1 MSRFFELLNKTA
13 GQTKQRGSPWDLLLA
28 PQVPNGDAQQ
38 MPSEVPIATTVP
50 TAPTIN
56 EAPALA
62 FEPHS
67 KDRIFAL
74 HNDRNLAAEN
84 IRILA
89 GRLNYLQRQLLFKTL
104 LISGTTKGEG
114 KTVIAAN
121 LAITLA
127 SRDNKRVLLIDGDT
141 RQASVSR
148 LFNAESS
155 PGLNDCLSSGT
166 PPFQFLRRMPTMS
179 LWLLP
184 VGHGAETPLRAGQ
197 LGQLLARLSVE
208 FEWIIID
215 SAPIT
220 LLANAAAWAVAAER
234 YLLVVRR
241 GVTPKKMFSK
251 ALESIDQNKLLGA
264 VMNDCIDQSQTHY
277 TRYYQQIAR
286 GEDTSSSL

>member
-1 MSRFFELLNKTA
+1 
-13 GQTKQRGSPWDLLLA
+13 
-28 PQVPNGDAQQ
+28 
-38 MPSEVPIATTVP
+38 MPSEVSIAATVP
-50 TAPTIN
+50 TT
-56 EAPALA
+56 EGPALV

-74 HNDRNLAAEN
+74 DMDHNLAVEN

-104 LISGTTKGEG
+104 LISGTTRGEG
-114 KTVIAAN
+114 KTLIAAN

-155 PGLNDCLSSGT
+155 PGLIDCVSSGT
-166 PPFQFLRRMPTMS
+166 PPFQFLRRMPRMS

-184 VGHGAETPLRAGQ
+184 VGRSAETPLRAGE
-197 LGQLLARLSVE
+197 LGQLLARLSAE

-220 LLANAAAWAVAAER
+220 LLADAAAWSVAAER

-241 GVTPKKMFSK
+241 GVTPKRMFSK
-251 ALESIDQNKLLGA
+251 ALEFIDQNKLLGA
-264 VMNDCIDQSQTHY
+264 VMNECIDQSHMHY

-286 GEDTSSSL
+286 AKDVNSSL